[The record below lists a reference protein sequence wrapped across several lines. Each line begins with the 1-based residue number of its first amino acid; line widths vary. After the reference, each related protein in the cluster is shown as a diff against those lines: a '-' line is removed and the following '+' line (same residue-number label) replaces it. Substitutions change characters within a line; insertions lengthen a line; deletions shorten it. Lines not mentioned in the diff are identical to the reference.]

1 MRMRE
6 FLTRQAGEF
15 GFLWKSQVLVGFLL
29 IVVGIAILIFPA
41 ILIGLVAAG
50 LILAGV
56 SLVSGAWRLRRLWRH
71 SKGASDI
78 DPFVW

>member
-6 FLTRQAGEF
+6 FLTCQAGEF
-15 GFLWKSQVLVGFLL
+15 GFLWKSQVLMGFILVLL
-29 IVVGIAILIFPA
+29 GIAIVLFPA

-50 LILAGV
+50 LVLVGV
-56 SLVSGAWRLRRLWRH
+56 SLVSGGWRLRRLWRH